1 MLLINDYQE
10 EKMKKIDG
18 VIFDMDGLLF
28 DTELIYYQSTQKI
41 ADAMSFPYSKELY
54 LEFLGVSDEEVQENY
69 HRIYKDFGKEKVNE
83 FINRS
88 YDETYQVFKS
98 GEVPLKEGV
107 LALLDF
113 LDQQEIPR
121 IVASSN
127 VRPAIELLLEG
138 AGIKERF
145 SGIVSAEDVTRA
157 KPDPEIFQKA
167 LANLGTK
174 ADSTLIFEDSFH
186 GVTAA
191 DAAGIPV
198 IMVPD
203 LLAPT
208 DEIKEK
214 TLEILD
220 SLTQVPAYLKK

>member
-1 MLLINDYQE
+1 
-10 EKMKKIDG
+10 MKKIDG

-41 ADAMSFPYSKELY
+41 ADAMDFPYSKELY

-69 HRIYKDFGKEKVNE
+69 HRIFKDFGKEKVDE
-83 FINRS
+83 FIQRS
-88 YDETYQVFKS
+88 YDDTYQVFES

-107 LALLDF
+107 LELLDF

-127 VRPAIELLLEG
+127 VRPAIELLLDG

-214 TLEILD
+214 TLEIFESLD
-220 SLTQVPAYLKK
+220 QVPAYLKK

>member
-1 MLLINDYQE
+1 
-10 EKMKKIDG
+10 MKKIDG
-18 VIFDMDGLLF
+18 IIFDMDGLLF
-28 DTELIYYQSTQKI
+28 DTELIYYQSTQKV
-41 ADAMSFPYSKELY
+41 ADAMNFPYSKEVY

-69 HRIYKDFGKEKVNE
+69 HRIYKDFGQAQVDE
-83 FINRS
+83 FIQR
-88 YDETYQVFKS
+88 TYEDTYRVFES
-98 GEVPLKEGV
+98 GEVPLKDGV
-107 LALLDF
+107 LELLDF

-127 VRPAIELLLEG
+127 VRPAIELLLDG

-174 ADSTLIFEDSFH
+174 AENTLIFEDSFH
-186 GVTAA
+186 GVSAA

-208 DEIKEK
+208 KEIKEK
-214 TLEILD
+214 TVEIFT
-220 SLTQVPAYLKK
+220 SLTEVPAYLKK

>member
-1 MLLINDYQE
+1 
-10 EKMKKIDG
+10 MKNIEG

-41 ADAMSFPYSKELY
+41 ADLMNFPYSKEIY
-54 LEFLGVSDEEVQENY
+54 LEFVGVSDKEVQENY
-69 HRIYKDFGKEKVNE
+69 HRIYKDFGKEKVDE
-83 FINRS
+83 FIQRS
-88 YDETYQVFKS
+88 YDDTYQVFES
-98 GEVPLKEGV
+98 GKVPLKEGV
-107 LALLDF
+107 LELLDF
-113 LDQQEIPR
+113 LDQQDIPR

-127 VRPAIELLLEG
+127 VRPAIELLLDG
-138 AGIKERF
+138 AGIKDRF

-167 LANLGTK
+167 LAYLGTK
-174 ADSTLIFEDSFH
+174 ADNTLIFEDSFH

-208 DEIKEK
+208 EEIKGK
-214 TLEILD
+214 TLEIFE
-220 SLTQVPAYLKK
+220 SLNQAPDYFKK

>member
-1 MLLINDYQE
+1 M
-10 EKMKKIDG
+10 MKKIDG

-41 ADAMSFPYSKELY
+41 ADAMNFPYSKEVY

-69 HRIYKDFGKEKVNE
+69 HRIYQDFGKEKVDE
-83 FINRS
+83 FIQRS
-88 YDETYQVFKS
+88 YDDTYQVFES

-107 LALLDF
+107 LELLDF
-113 LDQQEIPR
+113 LEQEEIPR

-127 VRPAIELLLEG
+127 VRPAIELLLDG

-174 ADSTLIFEDSFH
+174 ADNTLIFEDSFH

-208 DEIKEK
+208 NEIKEK
-214 TLEILD
+214 TLEIFE

>member
-1 MLLINDYQE
+1 
-10 EKMKKIDG
+10 MKKIDG

-28 DTELIYYQSTQKI
+28 DTELIYYQSTQKS
-41 ADAMSFPYSKELY
+41 ADAMNFPYSKEVY

-69 HRIYKDFGKEKVNE
+69 HRIYKDFGKDKVNE
-83 FINRS
+83 FIQRS
-88 YDETYQVFKS
+88 YDDTYQVFES

-113 LDQQEIPR
+113 LDQHEIPR

-127 VRPAIELLLEG
+127 VRPAIELLLDG

-145 SGIVSAEDVTRA
+145 SGIISANDVTRA

-174 ADSTLIFEDSFH
+174 AESTLIFEDSFH

-208 DEIKEK
+208 DEIKAK
-214 TLEILD
+214 TLEIFE

>member
-1 MLLINDYQE
+1 
-10 EKMKKIDG
+10 MKKIDG

-220 SLTQVPAYLKK
+220 SLTQVPAYLKKSLLCVSCSRSV

>member
-1 MLLINDYQE
+1 
-10 EKMKKIDG
+10 MKKIDG

-41 ADAMSFPYSKELY
+41 ADAMNFPYSKELY

-69 HRIYKDFGKEKVNE
+69 HRIYKDFGKEKVDE
-83 FINRS
+83 FIQRS
-88 YDETYQVFKS
+88 YEDTYQVFEA
-98 GEVPLKEGV
+98 GQVPLKEGV
-107 LALLDF
+107 IELLDF
-113 LDQQEIPR
+113 LDEQEIPR

-145 SGIVSAEDVTRA
+145 AGIVSAEDVTRA
-157 KPDPEIFQKA
+157 KPDPQIFKKA
-167 LANLGTK
+167 LAKLGTS
-174 ADSTLIFEDSFH
+174 ADNTLIFEDSFH

-191 DAAGIPV
+191 TAAGIPV

-208 DEIKEK
+208 AEIKEK
-214 TLEILD
+214 TLEIFD
-220 SLTQVPAYLKK
+220 SLTEVPAYLKK